1 MRGRG
6 IAATLGAFALL
17 CAPAGAHPG
26 HAALITVGN
35 FRFDPPNVTIAQ
47 NEYVLWYYNKLDRN
61 HSVTADAGQDM
72 SFDSDAGKQ
81 PGQVQHP
88 ANDGFSVLFDKTG
101 RYTFHCKVHAS
112 MTGSVTVTPGLDP
125 APPSPPGR
133 PQLTGVK
140 LASSKVCSRRSR
152 RCTKPGVVVRM
163 TLDRKASVRALV
175 RQRSGTT
182 VIDGTLKET
191 AFVGRA
197 GTSSRRIGL
206 GSLRPGQYQLKVV
219 AIDDNTGE
227 SSTAARL
234 AFTVRR

>member
-1 MRGRG
+1 MRGTG
-6 IAATLGAFALL
+6 IAATLGACVLL
-17 CAPAGAHPG
+17 CAPAAAHPG
-26 HAALITVGN
+26 HSALVTVGG
-35 FRFDPPNVTIAQ
+35 FRYAPRDVTIAQ
-47 NEYVLWYYNKLDRN
+47 NEYVLWAYNALDRN
-61 HSVTADAGQDM
+61 HSVTADAGQAM

-101 RYTFHCKVHAS
+101 RFTFHCKVHAF

-125 APPSPPGR
+125 PAPSPPGR
-133 PQLTGVK
+133 PRLTGVK

-152 RCTKPGVVVRM
+152 RCPKPGVVVRM

-175 RQRSGTT
+175 RRRSGTT
-182 VIDGTLKET
+182 VIDGTLAET
-191 AFVGRA
+191 AFAGRA
-197 GTSSRRIGL
+197 GTSSRRIDL
-206 GSLRPGQYQLKVV
+206 GSLRPGQYQLKLV